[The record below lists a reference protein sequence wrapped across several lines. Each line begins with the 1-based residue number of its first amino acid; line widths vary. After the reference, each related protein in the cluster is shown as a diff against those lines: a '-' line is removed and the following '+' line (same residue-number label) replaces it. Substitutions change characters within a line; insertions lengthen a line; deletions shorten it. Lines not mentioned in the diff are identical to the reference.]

1 MNIKLYLDGADLDSM
16 AALIDRCDG
25 VTTNPSLCR
34 KAGVTDYREFA
45 RRVLA
50 IVGGRPV
57 SFEVL
62 ADDLSGMERQA
73 QEIAGWGDNVFVKIP
88 ITNTAAEST
97 APLIERLAA
106 SGVRVNVT
114 AVLTKAQVR
123 EAVNALNG
131 AEAIVSIFCGRI
143 RDTGRDALQT
153 VRYAMQLTAVG
164 GTSVLWASTREI
176 YNVYEAEEVGC
187 DIITVAPD
195 LLKKLG
201 MRGRDLTALSLDTV
215 KQFYRD
221 AKEAGLCLE

>member
-1 MNIKLYLDGADLDSM
+1 MNIKLYLDGADLASM
-16 AALIDRCDG
+16 AALIDQCDG

-45 RRVLA
+45 RQVLA
-50 IVGGRPV
+50 ITGNKPV
-57 SFEVL
+57 SFEVF
-62 ADDLSGMERQA
+62 ADDLPGMERQA

-153 VRYAMQLTAVG
+153 VRYAMQLTGVG
-164 GTSVLWASTREI
+164 NTSVLWASTREI

-195 LLKKLG
+195 LLKKLE
-201 MRGRDLTALSLDTV
+201 MRGRDLTVLSLETV
-215 KQFYRD
+215 QQFYRD
-221 AKEAGLCLE
+221 AKEVAHA